1 MNYLYVILGIVVIII
16 LYILYQYLATSTSTL
31 TNQTNLKKENTI
43 KVTDNPNTNTYSY
56 GLWLYIN
63 SVPGTATNSIFSTTS
78 TAGPM
83 PTTASTVG
91 VTGLPPLDLYYTTE
105 GGSVLACEILTG
117 GTSLAIQKF
126 NITTNF
132 PIQKWV
138 YIVINVQNGNFVD
151 FYLDGKL
158 IKSVQMPNLQQ
169 NAAVSSD
176 VDGEVITGQKDGGLD
191 ALIAGFTRTSAA
203 VNPQDVWSSYLAG
216 NGGNS
221 LSKMFSSYGVQVDL
235 VKDNVTQS
243 KFTLF

>member
-63 SVPGTATNSIFSTTS
+63 SVPSTTTNSIFKTTS
-78 TAGPM
+78 
-83 PTTASTVG
+83 SSENG
-91 VTGLPPLDLYYTTE
+91 VTGLPPLKLYYTTTD
-105 GGSVLACEILTG
+105 GSVLVCDIIT
-117 GTSLAIQKF
+117 TDTVQSF

-158 IKSVQMPNLQQ
+158 IKSVQMPKPQK
-169 NAAVSSD
+169 NANVAEN
-176 VDGEVITGQKDGGLD
+176 GEVVTGQEGGLD
-191 ALIAGFTRTSAA
+191 ALIAGFTRTSTA

-221 LSKMFSSYGVQVDL
+221 MSKMFSSYGVQIDL
-235 VKDNVTQS
+235 IKDNVTQS

>member
-1 MNYLYVILGIVVIII
+1 MNYLYVILGVVVIII

-31 TNQTNLKKENTI
+31 TNQTNLKKQLSLPA
-43 KVTDNPNTNTYSY
+43 VTDNPSTNSYSY

-63 SVPGTATNSIFSTTS
+63 SVPGQVTKSIFTTTS
-78 TAGPM
+78 SPGSM
-83 PTTASTVG
+83 STSAG
-91 VTGLPPLDLYYTTE
+91 VTGIPPMNLLYSTTDK
-105 GGSVLACEILTG
+105 SVLVCEILTG
-117 GTSLAIQKF
+117 PTLAVQKF

-158 IKSVQMPNLQQ
+158 IKSIQMPANQQ
-169 NAAVSSD
+169 NASSD
-176 VDGEVITGQKDGGLD
+176 QDGVVITGENNGLD
-191 ALIAGFTRTSAA
+191 ALIAGFTRTSTS

-221 LSKMFSSYGVQVDL
+221 LSKTFSSYGIQVDL